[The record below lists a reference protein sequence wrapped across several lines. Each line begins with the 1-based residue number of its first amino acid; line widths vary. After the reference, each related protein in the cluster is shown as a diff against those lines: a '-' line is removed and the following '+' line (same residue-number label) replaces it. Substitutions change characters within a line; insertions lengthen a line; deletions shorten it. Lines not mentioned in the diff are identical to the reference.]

1 MNPQG
6 PGNNYGNTPPQGQG
20 YNPQPNQGQWSP
32 QQGGYPPQGGQ
43 PQPPY
48 GQQNGGYQPAPPPKK
63 SNNGLII
70 GILAGVVVIAAVAA
84 VLFLF
89 VFKGNTGSTVAT
101 DSNGVP
107 TYPSLKKLDL
117 PADQA
122 SQITSVMGNIQGAKL
137 EVFTT
142 ADAPAKISEFYK
154 SEFTKG
160 GWKDATT
167 EFLQG
172 SGTDAAQLKQAEAFG
187 ILYLIYQ
194 KDSKIAAV
202 ISLPGSLLSAFGGAN
217 AIPGLAATDTLLF
230 VISGPKEVL
239 NTLNATPTPSK

>member
-20 YNPQPNQGQWSP
+20 YNPPPNQGQWSP

-43 PQPPY
+43 P
-48 GQQNGGYQPAPPPKK
+48 GGYPVAPPPKK
-63 SNNGLII
+63 GNNGLII
-70 GILAGVVVIAAVAA
+70 GIIAGVVVIAVVVA

-89 VFKGNTGSTVAT
+89 VFKSSTSSSAAT

-117 PADQA
+117 PADQTG
-122 SQITSVMGNIQGAKL
+122 QITSVMGNIKGAKID
-137 EVFTT
+137 VFTT
-142 ADAPAKISEFYK
+142 ADAPTKISDFYK

-160 GWKDATT
+160 GWKDATE
-167 EFLQG
+167 EFLKG

-194 KDSKIAAV
+194 KDSNIAAI
-202 ISLPGSLLSAFGGAN
+202 ISLPGSLLTAFGGSN
-217 AIPGLAATDTLLF
+217 AIPGVSATDTLLF
-230 VISGPKEVL
+230 IVSGPKDVL
-239 NTLNATPTPSK
+239 NSLNATPTPSK